1 MKRKHYTKLTA
12 ILLAAMLGTQP
23 QMTAFAA
30 DYEENFIVDQSED
43 ISDDIAA
50 VETDMSEADI
60 SALDGEA
67 EEEDID
73 ADSIVIENE
82 GEDVTGPAD
91 SAADELPEDVIVV
104 HNEGSDMEEPVPDEN
119 GFIAYDY

>member
-50 VETDMSEADI
+50 VETDMTAVRMMFLT
-60 SALDGEA
+60 ALRMN
-67 EEEDID
+67 
-73 ADSIVIENE
+73 SRR
-82 GEDVTGPAD
+82 
-91 SAADELPEDVIVV
+91 
-104 HNEGSDMEEPVPDEN
+104 M
-119 GFIAYDY
+119 